1 MQRISEIFFVL
12 LFDLH
17 VFRAQ
22 RLIDYFFLLQPPF
35 APQPSF
41 DACSSAVR
49 SSCGPFLPTPPDLL
63 LSLLRTRFVVHNP
76 SPDHLE
82 VPSKDFGLLFDL
94 HVFRAQKFL
103 DYFFLLPPP
112 FATRNPSPDHFE
124 VPSKDFGLTVL
135 VTKQHQRGKRG
146 GSMITLPRSTMEP
159 HRRAEEEAVAF
170 HTGFKKTTEQNFTQL
185 RNVVMTISRC
195 STSAASPAS
204 EGGLSQL
211 SQTFLRAPSWCLFLA
226 TVGEVSSSQH
236 PSRCALT
243 FRSS

>member
-22 RLIDYFFLLQPPF
+22 RLIDYFFLLPPPF

-63 LSLLRTRFVVHNP
+63 LSLLRTCFVVHNP

-82 VPSKDFGLLFDL
+82 VPSKDFGLTLR
-94 HVFRAQKFL
+94 V
-103 DYFFLLPPP
+103 
-112 FATRNPSPDHFE
+112 TR
-124 VPSKDFGLTVL
+124 
-135 VTKQHQRGKRG
+135 QHQRGKRS

-170 HTGFKKTTEQNFTQL
+170 HTDFKKTTELNFTQL
-185 RNVVMTISRC
+185 RNFVMTISRC

-211 SQTFLRAPSWCLFLA
+211 SKTFLRAPSSYLFLA